1 MKQFKKIELT
11 DTLPDDIVMQIG
23 KYLIAEKLGTY
34 SDKIYAR
41 ITDSEGGYYIICGI
55 YQCDYEKDKE
65 KFDAMEDI
73 YFKIHCDSNNGK
85 YDAGLVIL
93 EAGDFPKFDR
103 RIICGREYLS
113 FEQIWNVINILQPYI
128 IKSKFA

>member
-1 MKQFKKIELT
+1 MKQLKKIELP
-11 DTLPDDIVMQIG
+11 DTLPNDVVMQIG

-55 YQCDYEKDKE
+55 YQQDYEKNKE
-65 KFDAMEDI
+65 KFNTMEDI
-73 YFKIHCDSNNGK
+73 YFKIHCDSNNEK

-93 EAGDFPKFDR
+93 EAGDCPKFDR

-128 IKSKFA
+128 IKSKHF